1 MHDGMSPRIFNPGP
15 RTRVTG
21 SRTPGTSSES
31 HPHGLLNVRG
41 STQRLNKAHPCRP
54 AGSSPPRACFT
65 PGMAAHAQGK
75 RDKTKVP
82 SHVRPGDNEGLS
94 AHPLGPPSFRIYFNT
109 VSKFITPVC
118 NSEPGVNSGASDPG
132 GGVGEPDSRSRAIR
146 ATRSPT
152 LARPTPDPLDPC
164 IEHPATAVAWST
176 MHRAFRHA
184 ATVGGLGPSGEYASP
199 RTSGTLP
206 KECRPQGRGEPIPPS
221 RLLARGSPC

>member
-1 MHDGMSPRIFNPGP
+1 
-15 RTRVTG
+15 
-21 SRTPGTSSES
+21 
-31 HPHGLLNVRG
+31 
-41 STQRLNKAHPCRP
+41 
-54 AGSSPPRACFT
+54 
-65 PGMAAHAQGK
+65 MAAHAQGK

-199 RTSGTLP
+199 RTGGMSRPGVP
-206 KECRPQGRGEPIPPS
+206 GVIECRLNAIPPLRIES
-221 RLLARGSPC
+221 TPLAVQACRLDD